1 MVCERYR
8 GDKRES
14 EGGGG
19 LDVLRC
25 DESVTGVTRGARIGW
40 RGLERAK
47 RRRIDR
53 RSFARRWVKVEIEGL
68 RLERR
73 FEV

>member
-1 MVCERYR
+1 
-8 GDKRES
+8 
-14 EGGGG
+14 
-19 LDVLRC
+19 
-25 DESVTGVTRGARIGW
+25 VTRGARIGW